1 MTIAEVKPLVRLL
14 TLKQLREYAA
24 IGLNI
29 EMNGMRQEDW
39 SEFVLKLKSQK
50 KNKHIKEST

>member
-1 MTIAEVKPLVRLL
+1 MTLDQCKPLVRLL

-29 EMNGMRQEDW
+29 EMNGMRPEDW
-39 SEFVLKLKSQK
+39 SAFVLILKSQK
-50 KNKHIKEST
+50 KNKP